1 MWGEVQGGH
10 GSGTSCAP
18 GHKDRVYVFL
28 LSFTSSGFYFS
39 PLMPRQPLFM
49 STAQQPL
56 IMPTAQQPLIMSTA
70 QQPLFVSTAQQPL
83 FVSTAQQPLF
93 VSTAQQHLF
102 ISTAQQPLFVSTA
115 QQPLFVSTAQQPLFV
130 PTAQQPLFMPTA
142 QQPLFMPT
150 AQQPQCCYNAILA
163 VIIPITTQQC
173 NTCCNSHLVCKQAF
187 PSSSLTCCFL
197 QSLTGFLA
205 VLKKH

>member
-56 IMPTAQQPLIMSTA
+56 IMPTAQQPLFMPAAQPPLFVSTAQQPLIMSTA

-83 FVSTAQQPLF
+83 FV
-93 VSTAQQHLF
+93 
-102 ISTAQQPLFVSTA
+102 
-115 QQPLFVSTAQQPLFV
+115 
-130 PTAQQPLFMPTA
+130 PTA

>member
-56 IMPTAQQPLIMSTA
+56 IMPTAQQPLFMPAAQPPLFVSTAQQPLIMSTA

-93 VSTAQQHLF
+93 VSTAQQ
-102 ISTAQQPLFVSTA
+102 PLFV
-115 QQPLFVSTAQQPLFV
+115 
-130 PTAQQPLFMPTA
+130 PTA